1 MYLLKSICGKGF
13 RSLLSSL
20 LLLTKGNFLLSPK
33 PTDKLHKLSLCNV
46 YAPNDQVNQ
55 LQFMQELNNCLLDKS
70 ELTSLIIGGDWN
82 CTLSK
87 KDKIGGAP
95 WKLSSY
101 RNLILTT
108 MEMFD
113 LVDIQRMRHPKLRK
127 FTYESKSL
135 KLKSRIDFFLIAK
148 NLSGDVKNSEIYH
161 AIAPD
166 HDAIY
171 ISFSRSNKSPRGP
184 GLWKFNNTLL
194 NDIQY
199 VSTVRDTYAQACS
212 YYSHVSDKRLFWELM
227 KMEIR
232 SVTISFSKCKA
243 KRISNREQELRRRID
258 QLDVIICENFS
269 SPYIDGVLREYDG
282 LKTELKS
289 IYEEKGKQ
297 TMFRAKCRWIENGE
311 RPTKYFFNLEKSNYN
326 KKTISE
332 LRLHDD
338 STTRNETVILEQI
351 ENYYRNLYTSDLTF
365 SETAYDTFIDN
376 VDSPK
381 LSEDVQETLEGP
393 LTYEE
398 CKKILE
404 TFQNDKAPGED
415 GFTVEFYTYFFELL
429 GNDLIASFNEAYE
442 QGEFSISQRRGIITL
457 IPKEDGSLL
466 DLSNWRP
473 ITLLNVDFKIASKAI
488 AKRIE
493 PTLPNLIHSDQ
504 TGFVKGR
511 YIGENIRL
519 TNDIMEYTS
528 LQNLPGILTS
538 LDFRKAF
545 DSIEWPFIM
554 KTLDHFNFGSDI
566 KRWIKLFYTNT
577 ETAVQNNGFITSW
590 FKPSKGVR
598 QGCPL
603 SPYLFILS
611 AEVLSKRIRQD
622 SNVRGIKVFGKEIKL
637 SQFAD
642 DTTLFNADIESLE
655 MALKIVGDFGKI
667 AGLSLNVKK
676 TKALWLGKWKS
687 NKNKPLDLKW
697 FHSPVKILGIYFSY
711 NIKENNELTFYK
723 KIEKLQTKLDMWSS
737 RDLTIFGRAMLIKTL
752 GISQLIYSASNLDAP
767 EGIVEVV
774 RTKSFKF
781 LWKNKKDKIKRS
793 GLYQDSDN
801 GGIRMTDFAIMLKAL
816 KLAWIPRLLRTS
828 DNSNWCI
835 IPKHYFRSMGGLN
848 FLLRCNYDTKFFND
862 LPLFYKKILDFFNE
876 LKTLY
881 LYDQKQELIL
891 FNNKDILV
899 DGKPIFFSEWF
910 NKGILSIND
919 LLNESGNVLTF
930 YEFRDKYSCKSNF
943 LQYYQVVSAI
953 PKRLWSLAKGS
964 DTINKSFF
972 TRNDNIFSLNESTQ
986 INLYKGKTKD
996 FYNLLNAKIHTE
1008 DQTGPKRW
1016 SEKLSLKKDVRTK
1029 IFKSLK
1035 NICKET
1041 KLKEFQ
1047 FKLIHRTIVTKKE
1060 LFRFGIKADDECLY
1074 CGDKD
1079 SIEHSFIECM
1089 FTKLFSQ
1096 KVLNWFNQANG
1107 CQISPTTEE
1116 TLFGITTSSHDTTLI
1131 RKFNYTTLFMRHYI
1145 YSTKLNS
1152 LAISIQDFI
1161 SKLLIKYSLENLS

>member
-13 RSLLSSL
+13 RSLLSSF

-55 LQFMQELNNCLLDKS
+55 LQFMQELNNCLIDKS

-171 ISFSRSNKSPRGP
+171 ISFSWSNKSPRGP

-332 LRLHDD
+332 LWLHDD

-398 CKKILE
+398 CEKILE

-473 ITLLNVDFKIASKAI
+473 ITSKAI

-519 TNDIMEYTS
+519 INDIMEYTS

-577 ETAVQNNGFITSW
+577 ETAVQNNCFITSW

-642 DTTLFNADIESLE
+642 YTTLFNADIESLE

-711 NIKENNELTFYK
+711 NIKENNELNFYK
-723 KIEKLQTKLDMWSS
+723 KIEKLETKLDMWSS

-1016 SEKLSLKKDVRTK
+1016 SEKLSLKKDVKTK

-1079 SIEHSFIECM
+1079 SVEHSFIECM
-1089 FTKLFSQ
+1089 FTKLFTQ
-1096 KVLNWFNQANG
+1096 KVLNWFNQANA

-1161 SKLLIKYSLENLS
+1161 SKLLIKYNLENLS

>member
-519 TNDIMEYTS
+519 INDIMEYTS

-910 NKGILSIND
+910 NKGILSINH

>member
-95 WKLSSY
+95 WKLASY

-519 TNDIMEYTS
+519 INDIMEYTS

-655 MALKIVGDFGKI
+655 MALKIVGNFGKI

-848 FLLRCNYDTKFFND
+848 FLLTCNYDTKFFND

>member
-1 MYLLKSICGKGF
+1 M
-13 RSLLSSL
+13 

-95 WKLSSY
+95 WKLASY

-519 TNDIMEYTS
+519 INDIMEYTS

-655 MALKIVGDFGKI
+655 MALKIVGNFGKI

>member
-1 MYLLKSICGKGF
+1 M
-13 RSLLSSL
+13 
-20 LLLTKGNFLLSPK
+20 
-33 PTDKLHKLSLCNV
+33 
-46 YAPNDQVNQ
+46 
-55 LQFMQELNNCLLDKS
+55 
-70 ELTSLIIGGDWN
+70 
-82 CTLSK
+82 
-87 KDKIGGAP
+87 
-95 WKLSSY
+95 
-101 RNLILTT
+101 
-108 MEMFD
+108 
-113 LVDIQRMRHPKLRK
+113 
-127 FTYESKSL
+127 
-135 KLKSRIDFFLIAK
+135 
-148 NLSGDVKNSEIYH
+148 
-161 AIAPD
+161 
-166 HDAIY
+166 
-171 ISFSRSNKSPRGP
+171 
-184 GLWKFNNTLL
+184 
-194 NDIQY
+194 
-199 VSTVRDTYAQACS
+199 
-212 YYSHVSDKRLFWELM
+212 
-227 KMEIR
+227 
-232 SVTISFSKCKA
+232 
-243 KRISNREQELRRRID
+243 
-258 QLDVIICENFS
+258 
-269 SPYIDGVLREYDG
+269 
-282 LKTELKS
+282 
-289 IYEEKGKQ
+289 
-297 TMFRAKCRWIENGE
+297 
-311 RPTKYFFNLEKSNYN
+311 
-326 KKTISE
+326 
-332 LRLHDD
+332 
-338 STTRNETVILEQI
+338 ILEQI

-398 CKKILE
+398 CEKILE

-473 ITLLNVDFKIASKAI
+473 ITSKAI

-519 TNDIMEYTS
+519 INDIMEYTS

-577 ETAVQNNGFITSW
+577 ETAVQNNCFITSW

-642 DTTLFNADIESLE
+642 YTTLFNADIESLE

-711 NIKENNELTFYK
+711 NIKENNELNFYK
-723 KIEKLQTKLDMWSS
+723 KIEKLETKLDMWSS

-899 DGKPIFFSEWF
+899 DGKPIFFSE
-910 NKGILSIND
+910 
-919 LLNESGNVLTF
+919 
-930 YEFRDKYSCKSNF
+930 
-943 LQYYQVVSAI
+943 
-953 PKRLWSLAKGS
+953 
-964 DTINKSFF
+964 
-972 TRNDNIFSLNESTQ
+972 
-986 INLYKGKTKD
+986 
-996 FYNLLNAKIHTE
+996 
-1008 DQTGPKRW
+1008 
-1016 SEKLSLKKDVRTK
+1016 
-1029 IFKSLK
+1029 
-1035 NICKET
+1035 
-1041 KLKEFQ
+1041 
-1047 FKLIHRTIVTKKE
+1047 
-1060 LFRFGIKADDECLY
+1060 
-1074 CGDKD
+1074 
-1079 SIEHSFIECM
+1079 
-1089 FTKLFSQ
+1089 
-1096 KVLNWFNQANG
+1096 
-1107 CQISPTTEE
+1107 
-1116 TLFGITTSSHDTTLI
+1116 
-1131 RKFNYTTLFMRHYI
+1131 
-1145 YSTKLNS
+1145 
-1152 LAISIQDFI
+1152 
-1161 SKLLIKYSLENLS
+1161 